1 MPNPKFFFLDRSQS
15 LADQVAE
22 ALLEGVTLGP
32 FDLSRTEVWVPTSGA
47 ARRIRHSLAKISAE
61 RGGGVISPMFS
72 SPMKALLPNGP
83 LATRSDRE
91 AAWGLVLQKAPRS
104 SLDSLFPKGEV
115 LEGEQALL
123 GTAGMMCDLC
133 DLLAEGGITPEEK
146 RIPEVC
152 SEDEV
157 RWTTIATLYR
167 GYLDKLKDHRLWDP
181 NEARIKAWVE
191 PVGPIT
197 SLTIVC
203 LPDLTKAAQ
212 SKAESYLQ
220 AGIPVTV
227 LVWKPNAASGWGGGF
242 DNWGRPSPEEWAA
255 AMIPLSADQIMMA
268 KDPSEEASLAI
279 DFLSR
284 AGGDHSLILGDPKLA
299 PAFQAEVLRRGGS
312 PFLPDGESLARTEPA
327 IVATEWI
334 SLRREKS
341 LRTLR
346 RLLETPRFAEWLGKK
361 CSLTHKRLLMACD
374 AMTLELLAETL
385 SERPLPPRGISD
397 KETCVDAGRLQS
409 VIMEEL
415 SGDHQKNPTNPKSSA
430 VLLKEIWKD
439 NLTNEV
445 EEVLEVCELTSSVLN
460 SWPHPERAR
469 AASLVRAL
477 ARGKIFGSSKPG
489 DLDLSGWLEAP
500 WSEGKR
506 LALCGCVEG
515 SLPASTDGHPFLPDH
530 KRRDLGVPDN
540 ATRRARDAFLL
551 GCLAHSRKS
560 DQFRCSFSKFGPDGS
575 PSIPSALLMRCSE
588 GDLPERVMT
597 LFGKAHEDSRPTV
610 REHDW
615 KWKLL
620 RESKSLEKINV
631 TDFAAYLQC
640 PFRFYLSKFLE
651 LRDHDPEKREMDAL
665 QFGILVHS
673 VLERYGKET
682 PGLTDEQEIA
692 SSVLASLDR
701 EVESRFGS
709 DPSPAVR
716 VQVEAARVRLLAF
729 ASVQA
734 RQVAQGWVIQEVE
747 YKSSGDLRLADLP
760 LSAKIDRIE
769 FNGDRVRVLDYKSYT
784 MAKSPEEV
792 HLHPAS
798 RAFLE
803 EARVLFNGK
812 QKSWVDLQLPLYRKI
827 AEKLFPGKTIETGYL
842 VLAADPEESDVMAFD
857 LSGELLESAL
867 TCAEATAS
875 QIAKGVFWPPRQ
887 LPQSWEDHFGIL
899 LEGGKPEECLD
910 EGTINYLKG
919 EVTK

>member
-1 MPNPKFFFLDRSQS
+1 MANPKLLFLDRTHS

-22 ALLEGVTLGP
+22 ALLDGVAPGP
-32 FDLSRTEVWVPTSGA
+32 FDLSQTEVWVPTSGA
-47 ARRIRHSLAKISAE
+47 ARRIRHSLAKISAG
-61 RGGGVISPMFS
+61 RGGGVISPKFS
-72 SPMKALLPNGP
+72 SPMKALLPSGP

-91 AAWGLVLQKAPRS
+91 AAWGLVLQKVPRS
-104 SLDSLFPKGEV
+104 SLESLFPKGEV

-152 SEDEV
+152 SEDEM
-157 RWTTIATLYR
+157 RWMAIAALYR
-167 GYLDKLKDHRLWDP
+167 GYLDELKEHQLWDP
-181 NEARIKAWVE
+181 NEARIKAWKE
-191 PVGPIT
+191 PVGRIT

-212 SKAESYLQ
+212 LKAESVLR

-227 LVWKPNAASGWGGGF
+227 LVWKPDAASGWGGGF
-242 DNWGRPSPEEWAA
+242 DNWGRPSSEEWATA
-255 AMIPLSADQIMMA
+255 SIPLSAEQIVMA
-268 KDPSEEASLAI
+268 KDPSDEASLAI
-279 DFLSR
+279 DFLAG
-284 AGGDHSLILGDPKLA
+284 AGGDHSLVLGDPKLA

-327 IVATEWI
+327 VVATEWI

-346 RLLETPRFAEWLGKK
+346 RLLETPRFAEWLGTK
-361 CSLTHKRLLMACD
+361 CSLTHERLLKACD
-374 AMTLELLAETL
+374 AMMLELLAESL
-385 SERPLPPRGISD
+385 SERPLPPQGISD
-397 KETCVDAGRLQS
+397 QETRADAGKLQS
-409 VIMEEL
+409 AIMEEL
-415 SGDHQKNPTNPKSSA
+415 SGDHPKHPKNQKSPA
-430 VLLKEIWKD
+430 DLLKEIWKGD
-439 NLTNEV
+439 LKNEV
-445 EEVLEVCELTSSVLN
+445 EEVLEVCEASSSVLD
-460 SWPHPERAR
+460 SWPHPEKAR
-469 AASLVRAL
+469 EASLVRAL
-477 ARGKIFGSSKPG
+477 ARGKIFGASKPG
-489 DLDLSGWLEAP
+489 DLDLSGWLEAA
-500 WSEGKR
+500 WAEGKS

-540 ATRRARDAFLL
+540 ATRRARDAYLL
-551 GCLAHSRKS
+551 WCLVHARGR

-588 GDLPERVMT
+588 GDLPERVKA
-597 LFGKAHEDSRPTV
+597 LFGKAHEDSVPTV

-615 KWKLL
+615 KWNLPQA
-620 RESKSLEKINV
+620 SKTLEKINV
-631 TDFAAYLQC
+631 TDFAPYLRC
-640 PFRFYLSKFLE
+640 PFRFYLSKFLKLKE
-651 LRDHDPEKREMDAL
+651 HDPEKREMDAL
-665 QFGILVHS
+665 QFGILVHN

-682 PGLTDEQEIA
+682 PSLSDEQEIA
-692 SSVLASLDR
+692 SAVLASLER
-701 EVESRFGS
+701 EVASRFGS

-716 VQVEAARVRLLAF
+716 VQVEAARVRLLSF

-734 RQVAQGWVIQEVE
+734 RQVAEGWVIQEVE

-769 FNGDRVRVLDYKSYT
+769 FNGERVRVLDYKSYT
-784 MAKSPEEV
+784 TAKTPEEV
-792 HLHPAS
+792 HLEPAS

-803 EARVLFNGK
+803 EARVMIQGK

-842 VLAADPEESDVMAFD
+842 VLAADPEESDVKAFE
-857 LSGELLESAL
+857 LSEELLESAL

-875 QIAKGVFWPPRQ
+875 AMKSGVYWPPRQ
-887 LPQSWEDHFGIL
+887 LPQSWEDRFGML